1 MHDHSFKNEHGRF
14 PVTTDVLQNIQHDI
28 QMLSK
33 AIAGMGG
40 DAAIFTKG
48 GDVAA
53 VDGEV
58 VESHGSGKCIEKLM
72 DSKNFAVQGE
82 IYDVLETTGYLN
94 DNYGKMH
101 SNMFDLPTQINGL
114 RSSIDTVSSQLST
127 NVQQIINRENAL
139 QSNLESKV
147 NELRNQMAQSV
158 AQLNNQLAQSVAQ
171 LNSQIAN
178 IEKHTVPKGALML
191 MARDASY
198 VDNWCIEKGWVS
210 SDYISEERK
219 RDLANFWG
227 DKISFETFSSAHFS
241 TKKYRVLMC
250 NGFPFEPFINS
261 IFRDI
266 RNNDFVL
273 YIKCL

>member
-58 VESHGSGKCIEKLM
+58 VESHGRGQRIEKLK
-72 DSKNFAVQGE
+72 DPKNFAVQGE

-94 DNYGKMH
+94 DNFGRTH
-101 SNMFDLPTQINGL
+101 SNMFDLPSKFASLEAYDKQLRETIEL
-114 RSSIDTVSSQLST
+114 RSKDILDYIDTKHNTFASQLG
-127 NVQQIINRENAL
+127 
-139 QSNLESKV
+139 
-147 NELRNQMAQSV
+147 ELRTQLAQAV
-158 AQLNNQLAQSVAQ
+158 AQLNN
-171 LNSQIAN
+171 QIAN
-178 IEKHTVPKGALML
+178 IEKHTVPKGAIML
-191 MARDASY
+191 DYGYRP
-198 VDNWCIEKGWVS
+198 NTNF
-210 SDYISEERK
+210 SDYCISRGFVPTHHIQPSVKTE
-219 RDLANFWG
+219 LQSFWG
-227 DKISFETFSSAHFS
+227 EQITFDYIES
-241 TKKYRVLMC
+241 TRTPGWAVNAC
-250 NGFPFEPFINS
+250 NGIEVS
-261 IFRDI
+261 TFRHKQI
-266 RNNDFVL
+266 RDKDGYGYHL

>member
-58 VESHGSGKCIEKLM
+58 VESHGRGQRIEKLM

-94 DNYGKMH
+94 DNYGSPH
-101 SNMFDLPTQINGL
+101 SNMFDLPTQIKEL
-114 RSSIDTVSSQLST
+114 RSSINTVSSQLST
-127 NVQQIINRENAL
+127 NVQQIISRENSL
-139 QSNLESKV
+139 KSNLESTV
-147 NELRNQMAQSV
+147 AELRNQMAQSV
-158 AQLNNQLAQSVAQ
+158 AQLNNQ
-171 LNSQIAN
+171 IAN
-178 IEKHTVPKGALML
+178 IEKHTVPKGALMIV
-191 MARDASY
+191 ARDASY

>member
-58 VESHGSGKCIEKLM
+58 VESHGRGKRIEKLM

-94 DNYGKMH
+94 DIYGRTH
-101 SNMFDLPTQINGL
+101 SDMFDLPSKFASLEAYDRQLRDTIEL
-114 RSSIDTVSSQLST
+114 RSNDLNTAMATRFADYAAQLT
-127 NVQQIINRENAL
+127 
-139 QSNLESKV
+139 
-147 NELRNQMAQSV
+147 ELRNQLAQAVS
-158 AQLNNQLAQSVAQ
+158 QLNN
-171 LNSQIAN
+171 QIAN
-178 IEKHTVPKGALML
+178 IEKHTVPKGAIML
-191 MARDASY
+191 DYRY
-198 VDNWCIEKGWVS
+198 RPNTNF
-210 SDYISEERK
+210 SDYCISKGFVPANFIHTSVKTE
-219 RDLANFWG
+219 LQNFWG
-227 DKISFETFSSAHFS
+227 DKITFDCIES
-241 TKKYRVLMC
+241 TRESGWAVNTC
-250 NGFPFEPFINS
+250 NGITIS
-261 IFRDI
+261 TFRQKIITDK
-266 RNNDFVL
+266 DGYGYGL